1 MEQNQSVLAKKVWS
15 MVRVAYYML
24 RKGISKRKL
33 LLDLNMMVKRG
44 KIAGKAMQN
53 LIFHN
58 HKFTTK
64 HHSHDS
70 VHLSFPSPPRS
81 EYELSCA
88 NSPAT
93 SNNTFSLFSPHKKHN
108 SKNKKVEEV
117 DIMAINAV
125 LMKAMALIDSENASP
140 ALLGF
145 ERNPIGRQLR
155 VTDSPFPL
163 SSVDDE
169 DSHVVDEAAEVFIN
183 RFYNDL
189 RMQNTKDS
197 FDSL

>member
-44 KIAGKAMQN
+44 KIVGKAMQN
-53 LIFHN
+53 LMFHN
-58 HKFTTK
+58 HKFSTK

-70 VHLSFPSPPRS
+70 NNLSFPSPPRS
-81 EYELSCA
+81 EYEFSCTY
-88 NSPAT
+88 SPA
-93 SNNTFSLFSPHKKHN
+93 SG
-108 SKNKKVEEV
+108 NKKVEDL

-125 LMKAMALIDSENASP
+125 LMKAMALVHSENASP
-140 ALLGF
+140 ALPGY
-145 ERNPIGRQLR
+145 GRSPMVRELR

-163 SSVDDE
+163 ISSMDE
-169 DSHVVDEAAEVFIN
+169 DSHMVDEAAEKFIS

-189 RMQNTKDS
+189 RRQNITAT

>member
-24 RKGISKRKL
+24 REGISKRKL

-44 KIAGKAMQN
+44 KIAGKAMHN
-53 LIFHN
+53 LMFHN

-70 VHLSFPSPPRS
+70 VHLSFPSPPRTG
-81 EYELSCA
+81 YELSCT

-93 SNNTFSLFSPHKKHN
+93 SNN
-108 SKNKKVEEV
+108 NKKVEDL

-125 LMKAMALIDSENASP
+125 LMKAMALIQSENASP
-140 ALLGF
+140 VLPGF
-145 ERNPIGRQLR
+145 GRSPMVRELR
-155 VTDSPFPL
+155 VTDSPFPSS
-163 SSVDDE
+163 SSVDE
-169 DSHVVDEAAEVFIN
+169 DSHVVDEAAERFIN
-183 RFYNDL
+183 QFYNDL
-189 RMQNTKDS
+189 RRQDTKAS

>member
-33 LLDLNMMVKRG
+33 LLNLNMMVKRG

-53 LIFHN
+53 LMFHN

-64 HHSHDS
+64 HHS
-70 VHLSFPSPPRS
+70 FPSPPRS
-81 EYELSCA
+81 EYMFSCT

-93 SNNTFSLFSPHKKHN
+93 SN
-108 SKNKKVEEV
+108 KKVEDL

-125 LMKAMALIDSENASP
+125 LMKAMALIHSENASP
-140 ALLGF
+140 ALPGLGRSPMAR
-145 ERNPIGRQLR
+145 ELR

-163 SSVDDE
+163 SSSMDE
-169 DSHVVDEAAEVFIN
+169 DSHMVDEAAEKFIN

-189 RMQNTKDS
+189 RRQNTKAY
-197 FDSL
+197 DSL

>member
-1 MEQNQSVLAKKVWS
+1 

-53 LIFHN
+53 LMFHN

-64 HHSHDS
+64 HHSTKSTLD
-70 VHLSFPSPPRS
+70 
-81 EYELSCA
+81 EYVFSCT

-93 SNNTFSLFSPHKKHN
+93 T
-108 SKNKKVEEV
+108 NKKVEDL

-125 LMKAMALIDSENASP
+125 LMKAMALVHSENASP
-140 ALLGF
+140 ALPRF
-145 ERNPIGRQLR
+145 GRSPMVRQPR

-163 SSVDDE
+163 SSSVDE
-169 DSHVVDEAAEVFIN
+169 DSHVVDEAAEKFIN

-189 RMQNTKDS
+189 RRQNTKAS